1 MDKSYYCR
9 VLGVREDASVQ
20 QIKKAYEERVKRLKS
35 PDYADDSEYV
45 SRKLG
50 EAAYAYRVLLGAEAP
65 TSTPKQR
72 KNNYDKLKDSMH
84 KEETARGGK
93 TYQKV
98 KKSGGVISDASKNVA
113 ATVSAAGETLKKKA
127 GKTVESV
134 TGSKE
139 AKSVAGIVFSIII
152 AVASLA
158 IGSCDSSPT
167 PEYSYE
173 DTAYMESSRQA
184 VERILNRSG
193 EYDFFGHLDGSNP
206 VPDEKIE
213 WEITDDISEQL
224 WDLNL
229 DLCSALGIN
238 NLQDAI
244 GWYMDD
250 DDYYYEASDYEISQ
264 LLAEIMGAP
273 VFEEVAGMTVTDS
286 DSAITD
292 YSEYMIFLINIA
304 WEQTEYICGEPVA
317 Y

>member
-20 QIKKAYEERVKRLKS
+20 QIKQAYEEWVKRLKS
-35 PDYADDSEYV
+35 GDYADDSEYV

-50 EAAYAYRVLLGAEAP
+50 EAAYAYRALLGGEVPSAKEG
-65 TSTPKQR
+65 R
-72 KNNYDKLKDSMH
+72 KRSN
-84 KEETARGGK
+84 
-93 TYQKV
+93 
-98 KKSGGVISDASKNVA
+98 ASKNA
-113 ATVSAAGETLKKKA
+113 ATTKSAAGETLKKKA
-127 GKTVESV
+127 GKTVESI

-184 VERILNRSG
+184 VERILNRSE
-193 EYDFFGHLDGSNP
+193 EYDFFGHLDGSVP
-206 VPDEKIE
+206 VPEEKIE
-213 WEITDDISEQL
+213 WEITYEIRDKL
-224 WDLNL
+224 WGLNI
-229 DLCSALGIN
+229 DLCSALDIQS
-238 NLQDAI
+238 LPDAV

-273 VFEEVAGMTVTDS
+273 IFEEVAGMTVTDT
-286 DSAITD
+286 DVVITD
-292 YSEYMIFLINIA
+292 YCDYMQFLIEIA
-304 WEQTEYICGEPVA
+304 GEQTDGICGATVE
-317 Y
+317 YSY

>member
-20 QIKKAYEERVKRLKS
+20 QIKQAYEERVKRLKS
-35 PDYADDSEYV
+35 GDYADEPEYA
-45 SRKLG
+45 SRKLS
-50 EAAYAYRVLLGAEAP
+50 EAAYAYRVLLGDEVPSAKEG
-65 TSTPKQR
+65 R
-72 KNNYDKLKDSMH
+72 KRSN
-84 KEETARGGK
+84 
-93 TYQKV
+93 
-98 KKSGGVISDASKNVA
+98 ASKNA
-113 ATVSAAGETLKKKA
+113 ATTKSAAGETLKKKV
-127 GKTVESV
+127 GKTVESI

-193 EYDFFGHLDGSNP
+193 EYDFFGHLDGSVP
-206 VPDEKIE
+206 VPEEKIE
-213 WEITDDISEQL
+213 WEITYEIRDKL
-224 WDLNL
+224 WGLNI
-229 DLCSALGIN
+229 DLCSALDIQS
-238 NLQDAI
+238 LPDAV

-273 VFEEVAGMTVTDS
+273 AFEEVAGMTNKYS
-286 DSAITD
+286 NELILD
-292 YSEYMIFLINIA
+292 YGAYMIFLIDVADN
-304 WEQTEYICGEPVA
+304 QTDLV
-317 Y
+317 

>member
-9 VLGVREDASVQ
+9 VLGVGEDASVQ

-35 PDYADDSEYV
+35 ADYADEPEYA
-45 SRKLG
+45 SRKLS
-50 EAAYAYRVLLGAEAP
+50 EAAYAYRVLLGGEVPSAKEG
-65 TSTPKQR
+65 R
-72 KNNYDKLKDSMH
+72 KHSN
-84 KEETARGGK
+84 
-93 TYQKV
+93 
-98 KKSGGVISDASKNVA
+98 ASKNAA
-113 ATVSAAGETLKKKA
+113 ATKSAAGETLKKKA

-229 DLCSALGIN
+229 DLCSALDIN
-238 NLQDAI
+238 NLQDAM

-250 DDYYYEASDYEISQ
+250 ENYYYNVPDYEISQ
-264 LLAEIMGAP
+264 RLAEIMGAP
-273 VFEEVAGMTVTDS
+273 AFEEVAGMTVTDS
-286 DSAITD
+286 DSVITD
-292 YSEYMIFLINIA
+292 YSDYMTFLINIA
-304 WEQTEYICGEPVA
+304 WEQTELICGEPVD

>member
-304 WEQTEYICGEPVA
+304 WEQTDYICGEPVA

>member
-9 VLGVREDASVQ
+9 VLGVREDASIQ
-20 QIKKAYEERVKRLKS
+20 QIKQAYEERVKRLKS

-65 TSTPKQR
+65 STKQR
-72 KNNYDKLKDSMH
+72 KNHYDKLKDSME
-84 KEETARGGK
+84 KDETTGGGK
-93 TYQKV
+93 TLRKV
-98 KKSGGVISDASKNVA
+98 RKSSGAIGDASKNVA
-113 ATVSAAGETLKKKA
+113 ATVSAAGEKLKENAEETL
-127 GKTVESV
+127 GRVV
-134 TGSKE
+134 NSKE
-139 AKSVAGIVFSIII
+139 AKSAMGIVFSIII
-152 AVASLA
+152 AVVSLA
-158 IGSCDSSPT
+158 VGACESEPT
-167 PEYSYE
+167 PEYTYE
-173 DTAYMESSRQA
+173 NTDMELNRQA

-229 DLCSALGIN
+229 DLCSALDIN
-238 NLQDAI
+238 NLQDAM

-250 DDYYYEASDYEISQ
+250 ENYYYNVPDYEISQ
-264 LLAEIMGAP
+264 RLAEIMGAP
-273 VFEEVAGMTVTDS
+273 AFEEVAGMTVTDS
-286 DSAITD
+286 DSVITD
-292 YSEYMIFLINIA
+292 YSDYMTFLINIA
-304 WEQTEYICGEPVA
+304 WEQTELICGEPVD

>member
-20 QIKKAYEERVKRLKS
+20 QIKQAYEERVKRLKS
-35 PDYADDSEYV
+35 GDYADDSEYV

-50 EAAYAYRVLLGAEAP
+50 EAAYAYRVLLGGEVPSAKEG
-65 TSTPKQR
+65 R
-72 KNNYDKLKDSMH
+72 KRSN
-84 KEETARGGK
+84 
-93 TYQKV
+93 
-98 KKSGGVISDASKNVA
+98 ASKNA
-113 ATVSAAGETLKKKA
+113 ATTKSAAGETLKKKV

-158 IGSCDSSPT
+158 IGSCDSSLT

-173 DTAYMESSRQA
+173 DSAYMESSRQA
-184 VERILNRSG
+184 VERILNRSE
-193 EYDFFGHLDGSNP
+193 EYDFFGHLDDSVP
-206 VPDEKIE
+206 VPEEKIE
-213 WEITDDISEQL
+213 WEITYEIRDKL
-224 WDLNL
+224 WGLNIE
-229 DLCSALGIN
+229 LCSALDIQS
-238 NLQDAI
+238 LSDAV

-273 VFEEVAGMTVTDS
+273 IFEEVAGMTVTDT
-286 DSAITD
+286 DVVITD
-292 YSEYMIFLINIA
+292 YCDYMQFLIEIA
-304 WEQTEYICGEPVA
+304 GEQTDGICGATVE
-317 Y
+317 YSY

>member
-35 PDYADDSEYV
+35 ADYADEPEYA
-45 SRKLG
+45 SRKLS
-50 EAAYAYRVLLGAEAP
+50 EAAYAYRVLLGGEVPSAKEG
-65 TSTPKQR
+65 R
-72 KNNYDKLKDSMH
+72 KRSN
-84 KEETARGGK
+84 
-93 TYQKV
+93 
-98 KKSGGVISDASKNVA
+98 ASKNA
-113 ATVSAAGETLKKKA
+113 ATTKSAAGETLKKKA
-127 GKTVESV
+127 GKTVESI

-193 EYDFFGHLDGSNP
+193 EYDFFGHLDGSVP
-206 VPDEKIE
+206 VPEEKIE
-213 WEITDDISEQL
+213 WEITYEIRDKL
-224 WDLNL
+224 WGLNI
-229 DLCSALGIN
+229 DLCSALDIQS
-238 NLQDAI
+238 LPDAV

-273 VFEEVAGMTVTDS
+273 AFEEVAGMTNKYS
-286 DSAITD
+286 NELILD
-292 YSEYMIFLINIA
+292 YGAYMNFLIDVADN
-304 WEQTEYICGEPVA
+304 QTDLV
-317 Y
+317 

>member
-20 QIKKAYEERVKRLKS
+20 QIKQAYEERVKRLKS

-65 TSTPKQR
+65 SSKQR
-72 KNNYDKLKDSMH
+72 KNHYDKLKDSME
-84 KEETARGGK
+84 KDETTGGGK
-93 TYQKV
+93 TLRKV
-98 KKSGGVISDASKNVA
+98 RKSSGAIGDASKNVA
-113 ATVSAAGETLKKKA
+113 ATVSAAGEKLKENAEETL
-127 GKTVESV
+127 GRVV
-134 TGSKE
+134 NSKE
-139 AKSVAGIVFSIII
+139 AKSAMGIAFSIII
-152 AVASLA
+152 AVVSLA
-158 IGSCDSSPT
+158 VGACESDLT

-193 EYDFFGHLDGSNP
+193 EYDFFGHLDGSNH

-224 WDLNL
+224 WALNL
-229 DLCSALGIN
+229 DLCSALDIN
-238 NLQDAI
+238 NLQDAM

-250 DDYYYEASDYEISQ
+250 ENYYYNVPDYEISQ
-264 LLAEIMGAP
+264 RLAEIMGAP
-273 VFEEVAGMTVTDS
+273 AFEEVAGMTVTDS
-286 DSAITD
+286 DSVITD
-292 YSEYMIFLINIA
+292 YSDYMTFLINVA
-304 WEQTEYICGEPVA
+304 WEQTELICGEPVD

>member
-72 KNNYDKLKDSMH
+72 KNNYDKLKYSMH

-213 WEITDDISEQL
+213 REITDDISEQL

-304 WEQTEYICGEPVA
+304 WEQTDYICGEPVA

>member
-20 QIKKAYEERVKRLKS
+20 QIKQGYEERVKRLKS

-65 TSTPKQR
+65 SSKQR
-72 KNNYDKLKDSMH
+72 KNHYDKLKDSME
-84 KEETARGGK
+84 KDETTGGGK
-93 TYQKV
+93 TLRKV
-98 KKSGGVISDASKNVA
+98 RKSSGAIGDASKNVA
-113 ATVSAAGETLKKKA
+113 ATVSAAGERLKENAEETL
-127 GKTVESV
+127 GRVV
-134 TGSKE
+134 NSKE
-139 AKSVAGIVFSIII
+139 AKSAMGIVFSIII
-152 AVASLA
+152 AVVSLA
-158 IGSCDSSPT
+158 VGACESDPT
-167 PEYSYE
+167 PEYTYE
-173 DTAYMESSRQA
+173 DTAYMESNRQA

-229 DLCSALGIN
+229 DLCSALDIN
-238 NLQDAI
+238 NLQDAM

-250 DDYYYEASDYEISQ
+250 ENYYYNVPDYEISQ
-264 LLAEIMGAP
+264 RLAEIMGAP
-273 VFEEVAGMTVTDS
+273 AFEEVAGMTVTDS
-286 DSAITD
+286 DSVITD
-292 YSEYMIFLINIA
+292 YSDYMTFLINIA
-304 WEQTEYICGEPVA
+304 WEQTELICGEPVD